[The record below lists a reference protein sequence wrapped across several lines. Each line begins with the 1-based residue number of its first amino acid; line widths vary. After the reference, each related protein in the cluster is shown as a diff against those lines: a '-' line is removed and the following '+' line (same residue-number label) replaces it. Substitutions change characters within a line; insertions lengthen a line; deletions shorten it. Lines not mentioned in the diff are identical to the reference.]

1 MKEIPFVRAAKSGG
15 WKESLSPQLVEEIEV
30 AWFPLMNFLGYE
42 LQSRE
47 LDGKAMPAWMKTGQT
62 L

>member
-1 MKEIPFVRAAKSGG
+1 MLFRS
-15 WKESLSPQLVEEIEV
+15 KESLPRPLVEEIEV

-42 LQSRE
+42 LQSQE
-47 LDGKAMPAWMKTGQT
+47 LDSKAMPVWVKAGQP